1 MNEQGF
7 EPIHDAHAIEQVA
20 IIVEFNRLLDDSS
33 LKEVYELSGKFND
46 DLPGKVEMA
55 RQGLSIPLEKQGAVT
70 QHPLIS
76 MGIGLRRVAPDGTI
90 IDELRIERSS
100 ITFITTSYTR
110 WEKIWGKASLY
121 FEELLPTYLSNDGNL
136 SAIGLNYIDKF
147 VWKGNP
153 DECSPKFLIREDSK
167 YVCNHIFATKELWHS
182 HTGVFIRV
190 DNHTKRLLNV
200 NIDYIDDIK
209 SEGQKKIVSI
219 ATTITDQFNQPS
231 YIPIDN
237 TENQF
242 SIIESHLNE
251 IHVFSKSVLSD
262 LIIENMC
269 KRIALNE
276 KI

>member
-20 IIVEFNRLLDDSS
+20 IIVEFNHLLDDLS
-33 LKEVYELSGKFND
+33 LIEVYKLSEKFKD

-55 RQGLSIPLEKQGAVT
+55 KQGLSIPLEKQGAVT
-70 QHPLIS
+70 HHPPIS

-90 IDELRIERSS
+90 VDELRIERSS

-110 WEKIWGKASLY
+110 WGKIWGKASLY
-121 FEELLPTYLSNDGNL
+121 FKELLPTYLSNGSSL
-136 SAIGLNYIDKF
+136 IAIGLNYADKF
-147 VWKGNP
+147 VWKGDP
-153 DECSPKFLIREDSK
+153 DECNPKFLIREDSK
-167 YVCNHIFATKELWHS
+167 YICNHIFGTKELWHS

-209 SEGQKKIVSI
+209 PEGQKKIVSI

-231 YIPIDN
+231 YIPLDN

-242 SIIESHLNE
+242 SIIESHLND
-251 IHVFSKSVLSD
+251 IHVFSKSVLSE